1 MVYGCYNYRR
11 KDGNFQ
17 GAKPH
22 KMSRLHEKVFCPKDF
37 RKRVY
42 LWQKN
47 SETGK
52 TAQEYIQEN
61 YRRDLSLDEL
71 SKELDI
77 SPYYFSKLFKEET
90 GSNFVEYL
98 TNLRMSRAKELLK
111 DERCSMKE
119 ICLEVGYSDP
129 NYFSRIFKKNF
140 GVTPTEYREREK
152 V

>member
-1 MVYGCYNYRR
+1 M
-11 KDGNFQ
+11 
-17 GAKPH
+17 
-22 KMSRLHEKVFCPKDF
+22 
-37 RKRVY
+37 
-42 LWQKN
+42 
-47 SETGK
+47 
-52 TAQEYIQEN
+52 
-61 YRRDLSLDEL
+61 
-71 SKELDI
+71 
-77 SPYYFSKLFKEET
+77 
-90 GSNFVEYL
+90 EYL